1 MSAVKNEDLLSDVE
15 PLIASPSASPPPS
28 FLPPSLAEACTPSSS
43 RSLPEKW
50 QPSLAHSWPTSPLS
64 TLSPSSQVTA
74 RLYASLKSSE
84 KLGVAGLAGRLITD
98 PTERPRQVTFS
109 LSSPSL
115 TSDISAAWM
124 KATPAH
130 FLGQLEEPEGAE
142 SSTPASLSPNI
153 GDPAEGAARAI
164 DEDLE
169 LGELAEK
176 MSHSLQTSVDSSS
189 ASALNGREHIQDM
202 ESVRGHLQSML
213 RAGQETSEQERAT
226 SYVSGFPQL
235 DTRAKDDE
243 SFDSD
248 ATSHLLSAPALAS
261 PTLSFSGLD
270 DLFPRYSRLRSD
282 EGPPMSAEGQVLQD
296 CLDRER
302 TRRKHC
308 ERQIRALQNKAL
320 QSQQQL
326 ALAASADR
334 KKNVMIEQLDK
345 TLAKVV
351 AGWRRHEQEQSARIG
366 RLHEEKEAVQK
377 TQAKQQEASLRL
389 EQSLSQAVETLD
401 REQKHGEELRSTNQ
415 LLERQLANV
424 RARLEEQG
432 RRRKRELE
440 ETRREVQEA
449 HGTLSQHREAWAS
462 RERELEER
470 LALQAAELDREKA
483 GREHE
488 TLQLKEAQQELRAVQ
503 ARLQQLDGEL
513 EEACRERDAARM
525 DRALEQARSEAQRS
539 HLEVELKLSLEQQ
552 VTERLVAL
560 QKENEESTASL
571 REQHRKQLLDLGAHQ
586 ERELSKQMAEF
597 RAELQGRDDRHRR
610 LVEDYERRLALK
622 QEEVQSLESSKRKLE
637 AQRAELVSR
646 LQELLRSHWTEALR
660 LLANQNQVEGPPSP
674 PPSNRV
680 ELPVMSDRELDQ
692 AGSLL
697 QRVPGVGQ
705 CRALCDVSLI
715 YPVPAPPQDQD
726 PPQPLE
732 FMMSKEIPHTRL
744 ESPPHK
750 ARGSRAPQSDLSSL
764 FNHSSS
770 FCPLEPQ
777 LDDTAITAGGCD
789 LEELCEKPLAKEKH
803 AAPGLE
809 RGLPWKGRENRR
821 PLGVHDM
828 ESGREECSGDSVMR
842 DARLCSGV
850 TRDARLSF
858 VQGQAAYHGDGGRLS
873 QSGYCAEGGVSLG
886 VSTERDRHLGGSGH
900 SAPSGREVASQ
911 KDTRLDLSM
920 GSVLA
925 QGGHHAGLE
934 HYRSGLQ
941 GYSSW
946 GPKLGESGGPRSNW
960 GALESSQYNT
970 ALGSGLERVVIPDHC
985 GTSQY
990 LERSTENQPGIP
1002 AQTGRPGEQD
1012 EYRQAQ
1018 LQYYISK
1025 LLDRC
1030 PGEPLDLPVSG
1041 SEHHSVASGSGPVE
1055 TGLQAPWEGEGDP
1068 QLPAPPVV
1076 TLSRPLSLAVT
1087 KTKLGAPP
1095 PYQQAAGRPES
1106 GPLPQGDSDPTK
1118 GSLAQ
1123 VTRLLSECQAQP
1135 DSAMPSLEK
1144 LLAQLLSAQADRTFG
1159 SEGRESSASMQHLQQ
1174 ALSQTDHK
1182 EGSTSAMR
1190 RRSQSQRPT
1199 EGGRSQGSRG
1209 RRGGPQAHRAS
1220 VTRGSAWR

>member
-1 MSAVKNEDLLSDVE
+1 MSAVKKEDLLSDVE
-15 PLIASPSASPPPS
+15 PLPASPSASPPPS
-28 FLPPSLAEACTPSSS
+28 FLPPSLAEAS
-43 RSLPEKW
+43 RSLSEKW

-64 TLSPSSQVTA
+64 TLPPSSQVTA

-84 KLGVAGLAGRLITD
+84 KLGVAGLTGRLVTD
-98 PTERPRQVTFS
+98 PTERSRQVTFS

-153 GDPAEGAARAI
+153 GDPAEGTVRAI

-176 MSHSLQTSVDSSS
+176 MSHSLQTSVDNSS
-189 ASALNGREHIQDM
+189 ASVLNGREHIQDM
-202 ESVRGHLQSML
+202 ESVRRHLQTML
-213 RAGQETSEQERAT
+213 RAGQETSEQERAA
-226 SYVSGFPQL
+226 SYMSGFTQL
-235 DTRAKDDE
+235 DTQGKDDE

-248 ATSHLLSAPALAS
+248 ATSHLLSSAPVLAS

-282 EGPPMSAEGQVLQD
+282 GGPPMSAEGQVLQD

-308 ERQIRALQNKAL
+308 ERQVRALQNKAL
-320 QSQQQL
+320 QFQQQL
-326 ALAASADR
+326 ALATSADR

-345 TLAKVV
+345 TLAKMV
-351 AGWRRHEQEQSARIG
+351 AGWRRHEQEQSERIG
-366 RLHEEKEAVQK
+366 RLHEEKEAAQK

-389 EQSLSQAVETLD
+389 EQSLSQAVETMD

-415 LLERQLANV
+415 LLERQLADL

-432 RRRKRELE
+432 RRRERELE
-440 ETRREVQEA
+440 EARREVQET
-449 HGTLSQHREAWAS
+449 HSTLSQHREAWSS

-470 LALQAAELDREKA
+470 LVLQAAELDREKA

-488 TLQLKEAQQELRAVQ
+488 TQQLKEAQQELRAAQ

-513 EEACRERDAARM
+513 EEARRERDAARM

-552 VTERLVAL
+552 VTERLIAL

-610 LVEDYERRLALK
+610 LAEDYERRLTLK

-660 LLANQNQVEGPPSP
+660 LLANQNQVGPPPSP
-674 PPSNRV
+674 PPSSRV

-697 QRVPGVGQ
+697 QHVP
-705 CRALCDVSLI
+705 D
-715 YPVPAPPQDQD
+715 PHQD
-726 PPQPLE
+726 PSQPLE
-732 FMMSKEIPHTRL
+732 FMMSRETPHTRL

-750 ARGSRAPQSDLSSL
+750 ALGSRAPQPDLSSL

-789 LEELCEKPLAKEKH
+789 LEELCEKPLAKERH

-821 PLGVHDM
+821 PAGVHDM
-828 ESGREECSGDSVMR
+828 ESGREERSGDR
-842 DARLCSGV
+842 V
-850 TRDARLSF
+850 TRDARLSSL
-858 VQGQAAYHGDGGRLS
+858 QGQAGYHGDGGRLS
-873 QSGYCAEGGVSLG
+873 QTGYCAEGGVSLG
-886 VSTERDRHLGGSGH
+886 ISTERDRHLGGSGH
-900 SAPSGREVASQ
+900 SAPSGREVVSQ
-911 KDTRLDLSM
+911 KDTRLDLSV
-920 GSVLA
+920 GSVVA
-925 QGGHHAGLE
+925 QGEHHAGLE
-934 HYRSGLQ
+934 HYRSGVL

-946 GPKLGESGGPRSNW
+946 GPQLGESGGPRSNW
-960 GALESSQYNT
+960 GAPEGTQYNT
-970 ALGSGLERVVIPDHC
+970 ALGSGLERVVIPGHS

-990 LERSTENQPGIP
+990 LERSAENQPGTP
-1002 AQTGRPGEQD
+1002 AHTGRPGGQD

-1030 PGEPLDLPVSG
+1030 PGEPLDLPISG
-1041 SEHHSVASGSGPVE
+1041 SGHHSVTSGSGPAQ

-1068 QLPAPPVV
+1068 QPPAPPMV

-1087 KTKLGAPP
+1087 KTKLRASP
-1095 PYQQAAGRPES
+1095 PYQQSAGRPES
-1106 GPLPQGDSDPTK
+1106 GPLPQSDSDPTK
-1118 GSLAQ
+1118 GSLAGQQLAQ
-1123 VTRLLSECQAQP
+1123 VTRLLSEYQAQP

-1144 LLAQLLSAQADRTFG
+1144 LLAQLLSAQAD
-1159 SEGRESSASMQHLQQ
+1159 SASIQHLQQ
-1174 ALSQTDHK
+1174 TLTEQK
-1182 EGSTSAMR
+1182 EVGMMAMR
-1190 RRSQSQRPT
+1190 RRSQPQRPT
-1199 EGGRSQGSRG
+1199 EGGRSQGQGPRG